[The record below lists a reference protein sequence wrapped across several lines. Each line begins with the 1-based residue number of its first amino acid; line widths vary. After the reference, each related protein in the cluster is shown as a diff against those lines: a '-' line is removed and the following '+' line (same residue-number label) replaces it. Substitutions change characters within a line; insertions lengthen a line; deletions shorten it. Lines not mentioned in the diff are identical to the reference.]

1 MKQIH
6 DFFVSETVNAGP
18 FANNIIRE
26 KEEMF
31 PGFMKAVP
39 GRDRFF
45 FYVKSF
51 SGKPIAFFLDYNYY

>member
-6 DFFVSETVNAGP
+6 DFFVSETVNGGR
-18 FANNIIRE
+18 FANIIIRE

-31 PGFMKAVP
+31 PGFMKAIPDGIV
-39 GRDRFF
+39 FF
-45 FYVKSF
+45 SVKSF

>member
-31 PGFMKAVP
+31 PGFMKAVLD
-39 GRDRFF
+39 GIAF

>member
-6 DFFVSETVNAGP
+6 DFFVSETVNGGR

-31 PGFMKAVP
+31 PGFMKAVLD
-39 GRDRFF
+39 G
-45 FYVKSF
+45 
-51 SGKPIAFFLDYNYY
+51 IAFFLCQIFFRKTHCIFSRL